1 MKNLQTFEQ
10 FIAENASDAFK
21 YHHERGLGISNSVF
35 RLGSQAYA
43 DLFEETKKYWDEGN
57 IILNDKEGWMAKNLE
72 VGTKAKFKTDGGKFI
87 DVVLDTP
94 QRGGSKKYE
103 VYRNSGKKDDDG
115 NILARKLEF
124 GNPGMQIQN
133 DNPSAAASFWARQQC
148 DMKKKMDPDTLGFWS
163 CYASSLFTKQLG
175 LSSSEPW

>member
-1 MKNLQTFEQ
+1 
-10 FIAENASDAFK
+10 
-21 YHHERGLGISNSVF
+21 
-35 RLGSQAYA
+35 
-43 DLFEETKKYWDEGN
+43 
-57 IILNDKEGWMAKNLE
+57 MAKNLE